1 MPAATSTLL
10 SIRILVSPPFPA
22 DQAEIGSKSVLGMLV
37 CWVATRKVRDCN
49 RNAAWDVIWHLAG

>member
-22 DQAEIGSKSVLGMLV
+22 DQAEIGSKSALGMLV

-49 RNAAWDVIWHLAG
+49 RNAV